1 LPESPLAAAACA
13 GALVAA
19 AADFAL
25 ADWVAVTCGVLL
37 PELEHAARAIA
48 RTAVAVMPS
57 TSRRGRLPALPWS
70 FIVIPSIPISP

>member
-25 ADWVAVTCGVLL
+25 ADWVAVTCAVL
-37 PELEHAARAIA
+37 PELEHAARVIA